1 MTMSGKWKDG
11 YDAWKGPTSAEKG
24 RAEDPRHPF
33 PKNNYNLSNK
43 SIAQARK
50 DGQSEREREREEPQ
64 PYNVETLPERPKSH
78 THTQEIYTQE
88 IYNQDSV
95 SHCIF
100 CWIAGRGQRG
110 LGVNEE

>member
-50 DGQSEREREREEPQ
+50 DGQSEREREGGKNLSHTTWRRFQ
-64 PYNVETLPERPKSH
+64 RDQNH
-78 THTQEIYTQE
+78 THTHKRSTHKRSTIK
-88 IYNQDSV
+88 
-95 SHCIF
+95 
-100 CWIAGRGQRG
+100 IAYLIAFFVG
-110 LGVNEE
+110 LPEGGKED